1 MSTAGEPAPP
11 SSPAM
16 TVATLV
22 TSWIIQVPTGDPE
35 MPMISLGPWFKTEG
49 QARQALRGWRE
60 ELQEVAQISQHTWE
74 DDGFSL

>member
-1 MSTAGEPAPP
+1 MAF
-11 SSPAM
+11 
-16 TVATLV
+16 ATTV

-35 MPMISLGPWFKTEG
+35 MPMITLGSFFKTEA
-49 QARQALRGWRE
+49 QARQELRGWRK